1 MCSPYFVYYCLVH
14 SLKQII
20 LKYSA
25 ALTFEKIS
33 KTQNLRYTQQRRF
46 CLYIVIFNYSITFK
60 ALFHINNTLISA
72 SSELKH
78 QALFFKY
85 KSAVYKVVCL
95 FEQIHPFGMFV
106 CALKQFFVSIAR
118 VCNYIISVFVCKS
131 AKLCKCLCLTKRFA
145 ARKSKSLQERK

>member
-1 MCSPYFVYYCLVH
+1 MCSPYFVYYGLVH

-20 LKYSA
+20 IKYSA

-46 CLYIVIFNYSITFK
+46 CLYIVIFNYLITFK

-85 KSAVYKVVCL
+85 KSAVY
-95 FEQIHPFGMFV
+95 
-106 CALKQFFVSIAR
+106 
-118 VCNYIISVFVCKS
+118 
-131 AKLCKCLCLTKRFA
+131 
-145 ARKSKSLQERK
+145 